1 MTNTQL
7 TSTQLIAELNLTVL
21 PTKPVSKVLDIQERL
36 LVEKYPILQAFVNS
50 RDDDTGSDVQGV
62 IAGLMAA
69 AAAMGEILPSEI
81 SRTSPEGPTIMLLG
95 QIDDSLAEKFEE
107 YQDLLPILAD
117 AWDKGLVEQDEDAK
131 QFEEA
136 VRLAYLTFAEWIQ
149 EGLGAAG
156 SFGDPSDGVRPVG
169 SITENPEELGKEAE
183 IDWGSFDTPA
193 ASVKPSGRKDKLAT
207 FSTKTGD
214 SNQFLT
220 VLRSFM
226 DIGRNFGETCHV
238 SLDQTEEG
246 DWVVVVELP
255 ANKSGLIDGAA
266 LAGMLEAVG
275 KASAQ
280 PPTVFSEAS
289 GVTLI
294 VKDN

>member
-21 PTKPVSKVLDIQERL
+21 PTKSVDKVLDIQDRL
-36 LVEKYPILQAFVNS
+36 LVEKYPILQAFTDS
-50 RDDDTGSDVQGV
+50 RDDDTGQDVQGV

-69 AAAMGEILPSEI
+69 AAAMGENLPSEI
-81 SRTSPEGPTIMLLG
+81 SRTSPEGPSIMLLG
-95 QIDDSLAEKFEE
+95 QIDDALSEKLEE

-117 AWDKGLVEQDEDAK
+117 AWDKGMTEPDADTK
-131 QFEEA
+131 QFGEG
-136 VRLAYLTFAEWIQ
+136 VRLAYLAFAEWIQ

-156 SFGDPSDGVRPVG
+156 SFGDPTDGVRPVG

-183 IDWGSFDTPA
+183 IDWSSFDAPVTP
-193 ASVKPSGRKDKLAT
+193 VKASGRKDKLAT
-207 FSTKTGD
+207 FSPKTDD

-220 VLRSFM
+220 VLRSFL
-226 DIGRNFGETCHV
+226 DIGHSFGETCHV

-246 DWVVVVELP
+246 AWVVVVELP

-275 KASAQ
+275 KASMQ

-289 GVTLI
+289 GITLI
-294 VKDN
+294 LKDD